1 MMTAIKTMLLIFSCL
16 GFAPSFAQES
26 GRTQPPFSPSVGH
39 DGLLFVS
46 GQIGLSKDNKLPNG
60 TFSAEAS
67 QSIENVQSVLKEAG
81 LTLKDVLSVTV
92 YLKDIKQFE
101 EFNQVYQRYFHAPF
115 PARTCVAVKEL
126 VMGAS
131 VEISVIASSANK

>member
-1 MMTAIKTMLLIFSCL
+1 
-16 GFAPSFAQES
+16 
-26 GRTQPPFSPSVGH
+26 
-39 DGLLFVS
+39 
-46 GQIGLSKDNKLPNG
+46 
-60 TFSAEAS
+60 
-67 QSIENVQSVLKEAG
+67 
-81 LTLKDVLSVTV
+81 VLSVTV

>member
-1 MMTAIKTMLLIFSCL
+1 M
-16 GFAPSFAQES
+16 
-26 GRTQPPFSPSVGH
+26 
-39 DGLLFVS
+39 GLL
-46 GQIGLSKDNKLPNG
+46 
-60 TFSAEAS
+60 
-67 QSIENVQSVLKEAG
+67 
-81 LTLKDVLSVTV
+81 